1 MDIPVYNCT
10 FSSFNK
16 TVKLLTLPDNTNI
29 TLVIYTGFDTSKVA
43 NPFNAMYLSA
53 YLRQLQY
60 QLST

>member
-16 TVKLLTLPDNTNI
+16 TVKLLTAPNLSNV
-29 TLVIYTGFDTSKVA
+29 TLIIYTGFDTSKVA

-53 YLRQLQY
+53 YLRQLQH